1 MSSPFDA
8 LFRECWQWRLDV
20 SPELAV
26 SLGLLHERRS
36 THALDPRSVESFE
49 QRLEYVRKSLA
60 SVKELVEKEGGMDA
74 IPSSTKLSVELYVDQ
89 LETYLENSKYQSHLS
104 CVNRL
109 EGPQTDL
116 PLYAS
121 YLPLNNKADFDFYLS
136 FLSSVKKQND
146 EVLILLQM
154 GIDTNHTPAKCSLDG
169 VPAQFLSHV
178 ENGGEVFYKKIE
190 ASTSPYATE
199 EVKAKA
205 KALVQS
211 EVVPSFQKFADF
223 LNNVYVPALP
233 EEIASTKRHPLGM
246 EYYQACLSFH
256 TTTNYTCQE
265 VHDIGLAEV
274 DRITSEMEKIAK
286 EEGYSNLDDYT
297 KFLTTSPLFQ
307 PANEEALLARYRD
320 TCGRIS
326 PALLK
331 LFHVKTLPS
340 TPFQIVPTPSPS
352 NKTAPAA
359 YYLAGGGS
367 RPGTFYANTSSIK
380 TRYTYETDALSLHE
394 AIPGHHTQAA
404 VSSETEGLEDFRK
417 YAEDRRYFEAPARFP
432 FYTGYI
438 EGWGLHCEGLGTEL
452 GLYKTPADR
461 FGRLSAEMLRAVRL
475 IVDTGMH
482 GLGWSWQRAFDLMME
497 KTAMSAQDAGVE
509 TTRYCTWPGQACA
522 YKIGEIK
529 INQLRK
535 MFEEETGEEGDIRDF
550 YHIVLTSGAV
560 PLTVLEDKINE
571 LISNVKSGKKTEIE
585 ESKKASS
592 TDDFMSS
599 MTFAMPAWCKCCVVP
614 GSLSGCP
621 TVSEK

>member
-1 MSSPFDA
+1 M
-8 LFRECWQWRLDV
+8 
-20 SPELAV
+20 AV

-36 THALDPRSVESFE
+36 VHSLDPRSVESFE
-49 QRLEYVRKSLA
+49 QRLEYVKKSLDT
-60 SVKELVEKEGGMDA
+60 VKELVEKEGTLEPD
-74 IPSSTKLSVELYVDQ
+74 TQLSVELYVDQ
-89 LETYLENSKYQSHLS
+89 LETYLENSKYNSHLS

-121 YLPLNNKADFDFYLS
+121 YLPLNNKSDFDFYLD
-136 FLSSVKKQND
+136 FLSSVKNQND

-154 GIDTNHTPAKCSLDG
+154 GINTNHVPAKCSLDG
-169 VPAQFLSHV
+169 VPAQFLNHV
-178 ENGGEVFYKKIE
+178 ENGGESFYKKIE
-190 ASTSPYATE
+190 SSTSPYATA

-205 KALVQS
+205 KALIET

-233 EEIASTKRHPLGM
+233 EEIASTKRHPMGA
-246 EYYQACLSFH
+246 EYYQACLEFH
-256 TTTNYTCQE
+256 TTTKYTCQE
-265 VHDIGLAEV
+265 VHDIGLGEV
-274 DRITSEMEKIAK
+274 ARIEAEMEKIAK
-286 EEGYSNLDDYT
+286 EEGYEKLDEYV

-307 PANEEALLARYRD
+307 PADEEALLARYRD

-359 YYLAGGGS
+359 YYLAGGGDRPVLTRHENS
-367 RPGTFYANTSSIK
+367 TQPPGTFYANTSEIK

-438 EGWGLHCEGLGTEL
+438 EGWGLHCEGLGDEL

-529 INQLRK
+529 INSLRK
-535 MFEEETGEEGDIRDF
+535 SFEESTGEAGDIRDF

-560 PLTVLEDKINE
+560 PLTVLENKINE
-571 LISNVKSGKKTEIE
+571 LIASVKEGKKGKKGKKGLEDGG
-585 ESKKASS
+585 ESKSNAKVKGE
-592 TDDFMSS
+592 DDFMSS

-621 TVSEK
+621 TNAEVK